1 MGERIQR
8 PLGLAKLER
17 EPGAVLLAG
26 AGVVEPQQHRA
37 GRFGR
42 RRGPAAD
49 LEHPPRADRAHG
61 ERDAP
66 GGHPRT
72 VDRRGQG
79 GEVLARDA
87 AVGGGQVGQPRR
99 DGLETEIAQQLGVDL
114 DAQVRPHDQGPRRG

>member
-1 MGERIQR
+1 M
-8 PLGLAKLER
+8 
-17 EPGAVLLAG
+17 PGASGGG
-26 AGVVEPQQHRA
+26 AG
-37 GRFGR
+37 
-42 RRGPAAD
+42 
-49 LEHPPRADRAHG
+49 PPRTSNTRPEPIAHG